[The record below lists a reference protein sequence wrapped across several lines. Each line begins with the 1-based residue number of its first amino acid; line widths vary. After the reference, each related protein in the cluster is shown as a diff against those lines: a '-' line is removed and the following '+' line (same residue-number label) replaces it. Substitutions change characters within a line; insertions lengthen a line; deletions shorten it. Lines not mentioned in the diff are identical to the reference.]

1 MIQDCHPLR
10 SFVADGVDADYKADV
25 VATTGPWTLN
35 TERIPNGQFTLA
47 RSGVGIANGTF
58 PSGTKVRGARANV
71 DSKVVTN
78 VQYDAH
84 VVNINETAGTFQV
97 VCVRGSDGVVADP
110 LTGSVLYVSLRL
122 EAI

>member
-1 MIQDCHPLR
+1 MR
-10 SFVADGVDADYKADV
+10 SPVPDGVKFPYKCDV

-47 RSGVGIANGTF
+47 RTGVGIASGTF
-58 PSGTKVRGARANV
+58 PAGTKVRMAHANV

-84 VVNINETAGTFQV
+84 VVNVNETAGTFQV
-97 VCVRGSDGVVADP
+97 VCVRGSDGAVADP
-110 LTGSVLYVSLRL
+110 LTGSVLYAELTL